1 MCSFNWIQVQV
12 LDWPKN
18 EFEKSLF
25 LFNQVAKRVFF
36 WKTNKKGL
44 LKWEKRRKKI
54 KMMWGLLF
62 QCDQK
67 RKSQL
72 IFLCWCWC
80 WCYECRVSHMKAIFS
95 NYQNATSWY
104 LQQSLLLSAYKR
116 FSWISEQV
124 TKLKLAADFSKLTQG
139 TKTTEDNTWVQSIP
153 VKIGHFNATECI
165 YFTCKECPQTQ
176 MQGFNQNQLKETR
189 CRSIFK

>member
-1 MCSFNWIQVQV
+1 MG
-12 LDWPKN
+12 
-18 EFEKSLF
+18 
-25 LFNQVAKRVFF
+25 KR
-36 WKTNKKGL
+36 
-44 LKWEKRRKKI
+44 RRKKI

-72 IFLCWCWC
+72 IFLCWC

-116 FSWISEQV
+116 LSWISEQV

-139 TKTTEDNTWVQSIP
+139 TKTTEDFTWVQSIP
-153 VKIGHFNATECI
+153 IKIGHFNATECI

-176 MQGFNQNQLKETR
+176 MQGFNQNHLKETR
-189 CRSIFK
+189 CRRIF